1 MIKSLFAAGTAPYKL
16 RGALEEQ
23 MATQRGIAQRIQQA
37 TAASSATS
45 FGDQLS
51 AKLTEKP
58 PQIDL
63 NREMAALADTNIR
76 YEVTSKMLNGAY
88 NKLRTAFRDRA

>member
-1 MIKSLFAAGTAPYKL
+1 MIKSLFGAGTAPYAL

-23 MATQRGIAQRIQQA
+23 MATQRGISARIAQA
-37 TAASSATS
+37 TAASSGQS

-51 AKLTEKP
+51 AKMAGQQ

-63 NREMAALADTNIR
+63 NKEMASLADTSLR
-76 YEVTSKMLNGAY
+76 YEATSKLLQGAY

>member
-1 MIKSLFAAGTAPYKL
+1 MIKSLFGVGSETYAL

-37 TAASSATS
+37 TAASSAES

-51 AKLTEKP
+51 AKLAGQKP
-58 PQIDL
+58 SIDI
-63 NREMAALADTNIR
+63 NREMASLADTNLR

-88 NKLRTAFRDRA
+88 NQLRTAFRDRA

>member
-1 MIKSLFAAGTAPYKL
+1 MIKSLFGAGTAAYKL

-37 TAASSATS
+37 TAASSAQS

-51 AKLTEKP
+51 AKLAGQKP
-58 PQIDL
+58 TIDI
-63 NREMAALADTNIR
+63 NREMASLADTNLR
-76 YEVTSKMLNGAY
+76 YEVTSKMLAGAY
-88 NKLRTAFRDRA
+88 NKLRTAFRDRG